1 MGYKERRSELRAA
14 RRRRWCE
21 LARLETATE
30 TLYLVY
36 RRSGVIVECKV
47 VTGFLRRVM
56 WHKAVLASAF
66 DAAPVEERDIMAKN
80 ILKRLAE
87 RKAKVKTGSCVE
99 DPVAAK
105 KYPSL
110 YTLMTA
116 LLDDSGESR
125 RVATLTVF
133 ADEAAYR
140 ICLNERNVSL
150 SLWAASDTLD
160 GVWEALEARLSVDE
174 VDWKENKPETRQAGG
189 KKGK

>member
-1 MGYKERRSELRAA
+1 MGYEGRRLKLRAA
-14 RRRRWCE
+14 RRHRWCE
-21 LARLETATE
+21 LARLGTAAE
-30 TLYLVY
+30 TLYLLY
-36 RRSGVIVECKV
+36 RRSGFVVECKV
-47 VTGFLRRVM
+47 VTGFLGRLL

-66 DAAPVEERDIMAKN
+66 DAVPVERRDTMAKN

-87 RKAKVKTGSCVE
+87 RKERVKTGTLVE
-99 DPVAAK
+99 DPAASK

-110 YTLMTA
+110 YCLMTA
-116 LLDDSGESR
+116 LLDDAGGPR

-133 ADEAAYR
+133 ADDGAFR
-140 ICLNERNVSL
+140 VCLNERNVSL

-174 VDWKENKPETRQAGG
+174 VDWKENKPETRPGAT